1 MRSIIALLFPT
12 LAILFLAACHTK
24 SDEAPPPTGANPSAK
39 TGANS
44 PARTKAAPVLIHEVQ
59 WQSRVARVE
68 AVGTSRARQSVTLY
82 PEVSGE
88 VEAVLFKTGEAVEA
102 GQPLVRL
109 DARDQ
114 RLAVALAEV
123 ELADAERLY
132 SRYKRSEGAGAVTE
146 STLDEAKSAVDR
158 ARIALE
164 RARVNLTYRTIAAP
178 FRGHVGITDLD
189 VGARVDPSTAV
200 ASLDDRSEL
209 LVTFTV
215 PELFYGQV
223 VRGQRLDVSTW
234 NSDSARNQGEVI
246 EVDSRVDA
254 QTRSFTVRARVAN
267 PEDRLRPGMSFRVQ
281 LPLTGGEFPVIPEV
295 ALQWGGDGA
304 YVWAVKNGVAERVP
318 ATIVQ
323 RLPGS
328 ILVESNLPTGTP
340 IVTEGIQRL
349 REGQPVFDATGRRVE
364 TAQ

>member
-1 MRSIIALLFPT
+1 MRLIVCFFFSAVSILLLT
-12 LAILFLAACHTK
+12 ACDSKRNET
-24 SDEAPPPTGANPSAK
+24 PPTNED
-39 TGANS
+39 
-44 PARTKAAPVLIHEVQ
+44 KAAPVLTHEVQ
-59 WQSRVARVE
+59 WQSRSTLVE
-68 AVGTSRARQSVTLY
+68 AVGTSRALQSVMLY

-88 VEAVLFKTGEAVEA
+88 VEAVLFKTGEEVEA

-114 RLAVALAEV
+114 QLAVELAEV
-123 ELADAERLY
+123 ELAEAERLY

-146 STLDEAKSAVDR
+146 STLDEARSAVDR

-164 RARVNLTYRTIAAP
+164 RARVNLTYRTVTAP
-178 FRGHVGITDLD
+178 FRGHMGITELE

-223 VRGQRLDVSTW
+223 EPQQLLELSTW
-234 NSDSARNQGEVI
+234 NNRSERNQGEVMEI
-246 EVDSRVDA
+246 DSRVDP
-254 QTRSFTVRARVAN
+254 QTRSFTVRARVPN
-267 PEDRLRPGMSFRVQ
+267 PDDRLRPGMSFRVKLQ
-281 LPLTGGEFPVIPEV
+281 LAGDEYPLIPEV

-304 YVWAVKNGVAERVP
+304 YLWALQDGRAQRVA

-323 RLPGS
+323 RLPGQ
-328 ILVESNLPTGTP
+328 ILVDARLPRGSLV
-340 IVTEGIQRL
+340 VTEGVQRL
-349 REGQPVFDATGRRVE
+349 REGQSVDDVAARLVE
-364 TAQ
+364 AQP

>member
-1 MRSIIALLFPT
+1 
-12 LAILFLAACHTK
+12 
-24 SDEAPPPTGANPSAK
+24 
-39 TGANS
+39 
-44 PARTKAAPVLIHEVQ
+44 
-59 WQSRVARVE
+59 
-68 AVGTSRARQSVTLY
+68 
-82 PEVSGE
+82 
-88 VEAVLFKTGEAVEA
+88 
-102 GQPLVRL
+102 
-109 DARDQ
+109 
-114 RLAVALAEV
+114 
-123 ELADAERLY
+123 
-132 SRYKRSEGAGAVTE
+132 
-146 STLDEAKSAVDR
+146 LDEAKSAVDR

-267 PEDRLRPGMSFRVQ
+267 PEDRLRPGM
-281 LPLTGGEFPVIPEV
+281 
-295 ALQWGGDGA
+295 
-304 YVWAVKNGVAERVP
+304 
-318 ATIVQ
+318 
-323 RLPGS
+323 
-328 ILVESNLPTGTP
+328 
-340 IVTEGIQRL
+340 
-349 REGQPVFDATGRRVE
+349 
-364 TAQ
+364 